1 MGDFRAAIV
10 DAARHAGRMVLDLS
24 QVDFIDST
32 GLAAVLDVCNRF
44 RRDAHDLALV
54 VPNGSAP
61 AVAIS
66 LSGVRHTLPI
76 VDTLTAAFTL

>member
-32 GLAAVLDVCNRF
+32 GLAAVLDACNRS
-44 RRDAHDLALV
+44 RRDAHELALV

-66 LSGVRHTLPI
+66 LTGLRHTRPI
-76 VDTLTAAFTL
+76 ANSLAAAFTL